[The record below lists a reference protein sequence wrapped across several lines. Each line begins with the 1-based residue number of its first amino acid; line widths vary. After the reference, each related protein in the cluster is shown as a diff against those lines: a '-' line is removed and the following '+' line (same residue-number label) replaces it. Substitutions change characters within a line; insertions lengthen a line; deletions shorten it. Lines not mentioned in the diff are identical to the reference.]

1 MENVR
6 EGEGEGWETQTYASV
21 HTRADET
28 VLRSKKA
35 QEKDNLFA
43 GASWYKRNFLIGWK
57 EVLKEP
63 GKMLEN

>member
-43 GASWYKRNFLIGWK
+43 GAS
-57 EVLKEP
+57 
-63 GKMLEN
+63 